1 MNQEIKRKLLFI
13 LHRAL
18 VEARL
23 LAQAKKHD
31 QLFDLADAFEP
42 IPAYMDN
49 WQDSHLEAIRFN
61 LKTYRNKYPNPSF
74 DYLRYLDID
83 PTPPR
88 FG

>member
-1 MNQEIKRKLLFI
+1 MNQEIRRKLLFI
-13 LHRAL
+13 LHRGL

-61 LKTYRNKYPNPSF
+61 LGNYRNKYPNPSF

>member
-1 MNQEIKRKLLFI
+1 MKQEINRKLLFI
-13 LHRAL
+13 LHRGL

-23 LAQAKKHD
+23 LAQAKMHE

-49 WQDSHLEAIRFN
+49 WQDSHLDAIRFN
-61 LKTYRNKYPNPSF
+61 LKTYRSKHPNPSF

-83 PTPPR
+83 PIPPR